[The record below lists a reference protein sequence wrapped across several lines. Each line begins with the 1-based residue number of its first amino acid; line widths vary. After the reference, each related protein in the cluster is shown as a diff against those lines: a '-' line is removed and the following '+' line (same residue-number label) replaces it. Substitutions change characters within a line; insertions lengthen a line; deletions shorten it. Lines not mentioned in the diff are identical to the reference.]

1 MCSKGHTVRAP
12 LVNKGVPMRPFPR
25 KFLLMLTALFALN
38 AVALAAHA
46 EGERGPRLNLSLYGL
61 SYHPDREGTRRSDLN
76 NELNLGIGLNY
87 TLRENARR
95 ISFVEA
101 GFFRD
106 SGSHTATLAGF
117 GYQYKFGEHWRLGG
131 ALVSVYSPTYNE
143 GRIAFAVLPV
153 VTYDLGRFKVNA
165 MYAPRIRGYNRFA
178 VFGFYFSLP
187 FGQ

>member
-1 MCSKGHTVRAP
+1 MSP
-12 LVNKGVPMRPFPR
+12 LPR
-25 KFLLMLTALFALN
+25 KFVQMLAVLFALS
-38 AVALAAHA
+38 AVAVAAHA
-46 EGERGPRLNLSLYGL
+46 AGERGPRLNLSLYGL

-87 TLRENARR
+87 TLRENEHR
-95 ISFVEA
+95 ITFVEA

-106 SGSHTATLAGF
+106 SGRHTATLAGF
-117 GYQYKFGEHWRLGG
+117 GYQYKVSEHWRLGG

-153 VTYDLGRFKVNA
+153 VTYDFGRFKVNA

-178 VFGFYFSLP
+178 VFGFYFSVP
-187 FGQ
+187 FGD